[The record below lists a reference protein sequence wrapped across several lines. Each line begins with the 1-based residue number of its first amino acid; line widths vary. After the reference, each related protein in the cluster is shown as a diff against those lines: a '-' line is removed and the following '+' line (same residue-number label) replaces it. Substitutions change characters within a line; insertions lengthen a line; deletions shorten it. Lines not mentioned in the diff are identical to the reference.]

1 MSLKSPKNPKILD
14 SLNNAL
20 TILLKYGIAP
30 LASGK
35 AFDRIL
41 KGRAGKL
48 GFEVDTTLNIWQRV
62 RLATQELGPTA
73 VNFAKFLCS
82 RPDILPQELISEF
95 YNLEFKSEPFL
106 KSTAVEIFEK
116 STNFSVEK
124 TFSYFDN
131 YSFIQDGY
139 SRTFRA
145 KLLTGEDVAIKILL
159 PEAYDNAVSDIKLLK
174 RLAFLF
180 SGYLKNKGIDNPLG
194 IINAFEKLLMKKFDL
209 TREAEMIKRFAKA
222 YKQISDFVVPDVF
235 SRYSTQSILVT
246 TYYNSVSIT
255 DANEFLSWGLDHRK
269 VSDTFLKSY
278 ISGMLNT
285 GLFVGQL
292 SDGAVRIMP
301 DGRVLF
307 WDFGSTRL
315 LTTVQRNL
323 ICDIVAALTT
333 QNSKVLANSL
343 RKISYDSEIYDYRAF
358 KDDVQYLV
366 DNLYF
371 MESSEHYMREF
382 SFGIMRIAYKH
393 KIAVPGVVFTAFTA
407 LSNAEDIALS
417 ITPTCLISE
426 FFKPYGKKLQL
437 ERMSPERFKNH
448 LTQNLSQAGDFLEN
462 SPLELSI
469 ILKKIRRGEL
479 SGNLN
484 ITDFRHFIRRID
496 VVANKLIYTLFIV
509 VLILSSTVIMVFSG
523 DSYKVFSVPLF
534 SLIGF
539 AAASFLTVLLI
550 LYALGTRFRVE
561 EKNDTEQ
568 D

>member
-159 PEAYDNAVSDIKLLK
+159 PKAYDNAVSDIKLLK

-180 SGYLKNKGIDNPLG
+180 SGYLKNKGIDNPLE

-209 TREAEMIKRFAKA
+209 TREAEMIKRFAK
-222 YKQISDFVVPDVF
+222 
-235 SRYSTQSILVT
+235 
-246 TYYNSVSIT
+246 
-255 DANEFLSWGLDHRK
+255 
-269 VSDTFLKSY
+269 
-278 ISGMLNT
+278 
-285 GLFVGQL
+285 
-292 SDGAVRIMP
+292 
-301 DGRVLF
+301 
-307 WDFGSTRL
+307 
-315 LTTVQRNL
+315 L
-323 ICDIVAALTT
+323 I
-333 QNSKVLANSL
+333 
-343 RKISYDSEIYDYRAF
+343 
-358 KDDVQYLV
+358 
-366 DNLYF
+366 
-371 MESSEHYMREF
+371 
-382 SFGIMRIAYKH
+382 
-393 KIAVPGVVFTAFTA
+393 
-407 LSNAEDIALS
+407 
-417 ITPTCLISE
+417 
-426 FFKPYGKKLQL
+426 
-437 ERMSPERFKNH
+437 
-448 LTQNLSQAGDFLEN
+448 
-462 SPLELSI
+462 
-469 ILKKIRRGEL
+469 
-479 SGNLN
+479 
-484 ITDFRHFIRRID
+484 
-496 VVANKLIYTLFIV
+496 NKFQTL
-509 VLILSSTVIMVFSG
+509 
-523 DSYKVFSVPLF
+523 
-534 SLIGF
+534 
-539 AAASFLTVLLI
+539 
-550 LYALGTRFRVE
+550 
-561 EKNDTEQ
+561 
-568 D
+568 